1 MGMNNFQTESRIEPL
16 SKREKEIL
24 SLICEGLSNH
34 EIAQK
39 LFLSD
44 NTIKWYNKQIYS
56 KLGVNSRT
64 QAISL
69 ARNSSLLVASTILA
83 DEEEIHP
90 QHNLPIQLT
99 SFFGRE
105 KEIVRIKELLSPINL
120 PKNSNESHSR
130 VRLLTLTGPGG
141 VGKTRLAIKAGY
153 GLVELYPN
161 GIWLVELASLAD
173 PELVPHTIMT
183 IFSLPEDSKR
193 TPVMVLAD
201 YFRGKSALL
210 ILDNCEHLIDACTR
224 LVDELLKQCPQLSVI
239 TTSREA
245 LGIEGEMV
253 LSVPSL
259 SLPPTDKSTLESI
272 NKSEAIRLF
281 LDRATMAQPGFTVTE
296 ESIKSVAQVC
306 RRLDGIALAIELA
319 ATRVR
324 LLQVDQIAK
333 RLDDAFQL
341 LAGGSRITFPR
352 QQTMRATID
361 WSYNL
366 LSDPE
371 RLLFRR
377 LAVFSGGARLEA
389 LEEICSDNGLEKKE
403 VLDYLGQ
410 LVDKSL
416 VMVDRV
422 QDQDPRFYLLE
433 IIHQY
438 ALEKLN
444 ESGETEAVHKRHAR
458 WYAGLAEIA
467 EPHIFGH
474 GQIEW
479 MERLEQEQDNFRAT
493 LNWCLTHDIEL
504 GLRTGSG
511 LAWFWQVRGH
521 AGEGYQQLKQ
531 LLDTETPPTWI
542 RAKALAWT
550 SCLYYLTSTYE
561 IQESFIATSLAMSR
575 ELGYVEGEALSNLF
589 KSVFDLMT
597 CDYDDGLRVCERCLA
612 LFTQAANKWGQ
623 VQAFI
628 HLGDVHMAIEN
639 YDEAQVDFQKSLVLS
654 RDIGDIDGISFSLFE
669 LGNMALIRGDFKQAK
684 ANYQESIPLAR
695 SIKNLLSLSWM
706 HVNMSYSA
714 LKMGEFELGKVLLE
728 KTSGL
733 LRELGDW
740 PNLAFVLNRLG
751 RLACL
756 QSEYDQA
763 REYYLQSLV
772 VISNNYKDK
781 VAIWSITGLAE
792 LYALRGNPRKAARLL
807 ACAWN
812 LPDSRVYIY
821 HMLFSDMPHELKQI
835 EETIRSNLDDP
846 TFQAEQELGRQMS
859 LADAIQYAQE
869 GI

>member
-1 MGMNNFQTESRIEPL
+1 MNNFHSDTHLEPL

-24 SLICEGLSNH
+24 GLICEGLSNH
-34 EIAQK
+34 EIAQR
-39 LFLSD
+39 LFLSE

-64 QAISL
+64 QAISI
-69 ARNSSLLVASTILA
+69 ARYSSQVTSTSLT
-83 DEEEIHP
+83 DQDEIHP

-105 KEIVRIKELLSPINL
+105 YEIVRIKELLSPINQ
-120 PKNSNESHSR
+120 PKNSDESHSR

-141 VGKTRLAIKAGY
+141 VGKTRLAIKVGY

-161 GIWLVELASLAD
+161 GTWLVELASLAN
-173 PELVPHTIMT
+173 PELVPLTIMT

-210 ILDNCEHLIDACTR
+210 ILDNCEHLIDACAR
-224 LVDELLKQCPQLSVI
+224 LVDELLKQCPQLRVI

-253 LSVPSL
+253 LSVPTL
-259 SLPPTDKSTLESI
+259 SLPPTGKSTIESI
-272 NKSEAIRLF
+272 NKSEAVRLF
-281 LDRATMAQPGFTVTE
+281 LDRATMAGPDFTVTE
-296 ESIKSVAQVC
+296 ESMKAVAQVC
-306 RRLDGIALAIELA
+306 RRIDGIALAIELVA
-319 ATRVR
+319 PRVR
-324 LLQVDQIAK
+324 LLQIDQIAK

-341 LAGGSRITFPR
+341 LTGGSRITLPR

-361 WSYNL
+361 WSYYL
-366 LSDPE
+366 LSDSE

-389 LEEICSDNGLEKKE
+389 LEDICSDNGLEKRK
-403 VLDYLGQ
+403 VLDHLRQ

-416 VMVDRV
+416 VMVERV
-422 QDQDPRFYLLE
+422 QDQEPRYYLLE

-444 ESGETEAVHKRHAR
+444 ESGDAEAVQERHAR
-458 WYAGLAEIA
+458 WYAGLAEIT
-467 EPHIFGH
+467 EPYIHGH

-479 MERLEQEQDNFRAT
+479 LERLEQEQDNFRAT

-504 GLRTGSG
+504 GLRTASV

-521 AGEGYQQLKQ
+521 TAEGYQQLKK
-531 LLDTETPPTWI
+531 LLDIESPPTWI

-550 SCLYYLTSTYE
+550 SMLYYFTAYYE
-561 IQESFIATSLAMSR
+561 IQESYIATSLAMSR

-589 KSVFDLMT
+589 KAVLDLMRN
-597 CDYDDGLRVCERCLA
+597 DYDDGLWDCERCLA
-612 LFTQAANKWGQ
+612 LFTQVANKWGQ
-623 VQAFI
+623 LQALI
-628 HLGDVHMAIEN
+628 RLGDVHLAKEN

-669 LGNMALIRGDFKQAK
+669 LGNIAFIRADFKQAK
-684 ANYQESIPLAR
+684 AYYQESIPLAR
-695 SIKNLLSLSWM
+695 ALKNMTSLSWM
-706 HVNMSYSA
+706 HVHLSYTTI
-714 LKMGEFELGKVLLE
+714 KMGEFALGKVLLE

-740 PNLAFVLNRLG
+740 ANLAFVLNRLG

-756 QSEYDQA
+756 QSEYDRA
-763 REYYLQSLV
+763 REYYLQSLA
-772 VISNNYKDK
+772 VISNSRDK
-781 VAIWSITGLAE
+781 LAIWSITGLAE
-792 LYALRGNPRKAARLL
+792 VYVLGGNPRKAANLL
-807 ACAWN
+807 ASAWN
-812 LPDSRVYIY
+812 LADTRQYIY
-821 HMLFSDMPHELKQI
+821 HMLFSDMPDELKQI
-835 EETIRSNLDDP
+835 EQTIRSYLDDP